1 MNASRLYMIIGLV
14 LVAAVVIVLLLPD
27 DANIPAEPPAQGEA
41 MPPGHPNVGDAE
53 GGMAPGAG
61 NVRTDFMAEYER
73 LADKIEK
80 QAESDTSD
88 VLVYARML
96 LDAHQAKRALPLFER
111 YVKAAPKNTAVM
123 LDLSVAYFE
132 TKQPDKSAEI
142 TKKVLTIDPKNTTAM
157 YNLGALEAA
166 AKNTAKARA
175 IWQKLVDSY
184 PDSPDAARAQE
195 MMKQL

>member
-1 MNASRLYMIIGLV
+1 MIIGLV

-27 DANIPAEPPAQGEA
+27 GSQAPAEPQAQGEA
-41 MPPGHPNVGDAE
+41 MPPGHPDIAE
-53 GGMAPGAG
+53 GEMAPGAG

-73 LADKIEK
+73 LAEKIKK
-80 QAESDTSD
+80 QPESDTSD

-96 LDAHQAKRALPLFER
+96 LDAHQAKNALPLFER
-111 YVKAAPKNTAVM
+111 YVKAAPRNTAAM

-132 TKQPDKSAEI
+132 TKQQDKAAEI
-142 TKKVLTIDPKNTTAM
+142 TQKVLTIEPKNTTAM
-157 YNLGALEAA
+157 YNLGALAA
-166 AKNTAKARA
+166 VAENKAKARE
-175 IWQKLVDSY
+175 IWQKLIESY